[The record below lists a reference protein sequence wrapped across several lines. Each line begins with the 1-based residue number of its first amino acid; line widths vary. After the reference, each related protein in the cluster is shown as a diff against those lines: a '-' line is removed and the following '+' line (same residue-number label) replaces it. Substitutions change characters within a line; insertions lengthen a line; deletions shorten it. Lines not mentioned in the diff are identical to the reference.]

1 MALIGDIRKRS
12 GLLTILIG
20 LALALFVLGDF
31 LSNRNMGR
39 GRGVNNIGE
48 INGDKML
55 ITDYNSR
62 VDQNLE
68 ARRVNSGKENLTQE
82 EQFQVRQQTWE
93 QMLSE
98 VLLQE
103 QVSEIGATVTTEE
116 LDDLIRGKNPHPYIR
131 QNFTDPQTGQYDP
144 ANVMNFLQN
153 FEKVDPEMR
162 QRYLAIEKAI
172 KEDRLN
178 TKYRNLITKAYYVP
192 KAFAER
198 DYKNRST
205 NATVRYFAL
214 PYTTVVDSLI
224 KLDDADYEK
233 FYTENKYKYQ
243 QEASRDIEY
252 VSFEVVASN
261 DDRERINKDFNSLYA
276 EFSTTDRVKEFVNA
290 NSDERY
296 DSTWHKKGSLP
307 YQLDS
312 MMFNSPV
319 GATFGPYIE
328 NNMFQMARLVE
339 TQVRPDSL
347 RASHILISYKG
358 TNVNPATKLTK
369 EQAQAKAD
377 SILNVVKANGAKFNE
392 VASSE
397 INDDQTARKKAGD
410 LDWFADGA
418 MVQSFNNAVLEG
430 KVGDIKMVES
440 QFGYHII
447 KVTGKTTP
455 TKKVRVA
462 YVKRTIEA
470 SSKTL
475 QDIYS
480 QASQFTAIAK
490 DQESFDKAVEEK
502 KLAKRVAERITLE
515 QNSLPGL
522 ENAREVV
529 RWSFDEERELGNVS
543 PIFDLD
549 GRYIVA
555 VLKEIREKG
564 NPTLDQVKEYI
575 EPLVKRE
582 KKAEQLIA
590 QINKSIKSKA
600 DLEKNYPALAMV
612 VDTADIAF
620 GANNLPGFGK
630 EDEVIGTIFT
640 LKEGDMS
647 KPIKGNQAV
656 FMVIV
661 DRVAAPSPKDDYSV
675 EKKMMSNAF
684 ATRSQRE
691 INEALKKKADI
702 KDNRLMFY

>member
-1 MALIGDIRKRS
+1 MALIGEIRKKS
-12 GLLTILIG
+12 AFITIVIG

-31 LSNRNMGR
+31 VGNKRPGR
-39 GRGVNNIGE
+39 GRGVNLIGE
-48 INGDKML
+48 INGDKVL
-55 ITDYNSR
+55 ITDFNAR
-62 VDQNLE
+62 VDQNIE
-68 ARRVNSGKENLTQE
+68 AQRLNSGKENLSQD
-82 EQFQVRQQTWE
+82 EQFQIRQQTWE
-93 QMLSE
+93 QMVNE
-98 VLLQE
+98 TLLQE
-103 QVSEIGATVTTEE
+103 QVAEIGVTVTTEE

-131 QNFTDPQTGQYDP
+131 QSFTDPKTGQYDP
-144 ANVMNFLQN
+144 ANVINFLQN
-153 FEKVDPEMR
+153 LDKVDPEMK

-178 TKYRNLITKAYYVP
+178 TKYRNLIAKAYYVP

-205 NATVRYFAL
+205 TATVRYFAL
-214 PYTTVVDSLI
+214 PYTSIVDSLI
-224 KLDDADYEK
+224 TLTDADYEK
-233 FYTENKYKYQ
+233 FYNENKYKYQ

-261 DDRERINKDFNSLYA
+261 QDREKLNKEVNELFS
-276 EFSTTDRVKEFVNA
+276 EFSTTSSIKEFVNA

-296 DSTWHKKGSLP
+296 DSTWHKKGTLP
-307 YQLDS
+307 YQIDS
-312 MMFNSPV
+312 MMFNAPI

-328 NNMFQMARLVE
+328 NNMFQMARLVD
-339 TQVRPDSL
+339 TQSRPDSL

-358 TNVNPATKLTK
+358 TNVNPDNKLTK
-369 EQAQAKAD
+369 EQAKVKAD
-377 SILNVVKANGAKFNE
+377 SIFNIVKGNNARFNE
-392 VASSE
+392 IAATAV
-397 INDDQTARKKAGD
+397 NDDQTAAKKAGD

-418 MVQSFNNAVLEG
+418 MVPAFNNAVLEG
-430 KVGDIKMVES
+430 KVGDIKLVES
-440 QFGYHII
+440 QFGFHII
-447 KVTGKTTP
+447 KITGKTAP

-462 YVKRTIEA
+462 FLKRAIEA
-470 SSKTL
+470 SSKTM

-480 QASQFTAIAK
+480 QASQFTAVAK

-502 KLAKRVAERITLE
+502 KLTKRLAERMTVE
-515 QNSLPGL
+515 QNALPGL
-522 ENAREVV
+522 QNAREVV
-529 RWSFDEERELGNVS
+529 RWAFDKDREIGNVS
-543 PIFDLD
+543 NVFDLD

-555 VLKEIREKG
+555 ILKEVREKG
-564 NPTLDQVKEYI
+564 NPTLAQVKEYI

-590 QINKSIKSKA
+590 KINKDIKSQA

-640 LKEGDMS
+640 MKQGQMS

-661 DRVAAPSPKDDYSV
+661 DKMVVPNAKDDYSV
-675 EKKMMSNAF
+675 EKKMLSNAF

-702 KDNRLMFY
+702 EDHRLMFY

>member
-39 GRGVNNIGE
+39 GRGVNTIGE

-68 ARRVNSGKENLTQE
+68 ARRINSGKENLTAE

-103 QVSEIGATVTTEE
+103 QVSEIGVTVTTEE

-131 QNFTDPQTGQYDP
+131 QNFADPQTGQYDP

-178 TKYRNLITKAYYVP
+178 TKYRNLVAKAYYVP

-224 KLDDADYEK
+224 KLTDADYEK

-261 DDRERINKDFNSLYA
+261 EDRERINKDFNALYA
-276 EFSTTDRVKEFVNA
+276 EFSTTDHVKEFVNA
-290 NSDERY
+290 NSDDRY
-296 DSTWHKKGSLP
+296 DSTWYKKGSLP

-347 RASHILISYKG
+347 RASHILISYRG
-358 TNVNPATKLTK
+358 TNVNPATTLTK

-377 SILNVVKANGAKFNE
+377 SILNVVKSNNAKFNE
-392 VASSE
+392 IASSE
-397 INDDQTARKKAGD
+397 TNDDQTARKNSGD

-418 MVQSFNNAVLEG
+418 MVPSFNNAVLEG

-440 QFGYHII
+440 QFGFHII
-447 KVTGKTTP
+447 KITGKTTP

-462 YVKRTIEA
+462 YVKRAIEA
-470 SSKTL
+470 SSRTL
-475 QDIYS
+475 QDIYT
-480 QASQFTAIAK
+480 QASQFTSIAK

-502 KLAKRVAERITLE
+502 KLAKRLAERITVE

-522 ENAREVV
+522 ENARELV
-529 RWSFDEERELGNVS
+529 RWSFDKEREVGNVS
-543 PIFDLD
+543 PIFDLE

-555 VLKEIREKG
+555 VLKEVREKG
-564 NPTLDQVKEYI
+564 NPTLDQVKEYL

-661 DRVAAPSPKDDYSV
+661 DKVVNPGPKDDYTV
-675 EKKMMSNAF
+675 EKKMLSNAF

-702 KDNRLMFY
+702 EDNRLMFY